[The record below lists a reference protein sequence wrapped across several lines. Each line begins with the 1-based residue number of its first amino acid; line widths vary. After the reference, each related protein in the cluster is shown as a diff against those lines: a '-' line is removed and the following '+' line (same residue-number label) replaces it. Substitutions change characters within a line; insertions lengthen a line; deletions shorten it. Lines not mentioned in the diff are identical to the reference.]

1 MNRVRA
7 FAPASIGNF
16 AAGFDLLGAALAP
29 LNGDALGDIVELI
42 PAREPSFQLRGPWA
56 KALAGETRP
65 NLVQRVVQLYLE
77 TLEDRGLAFGPFAM
91 TLEKRLPINSGLGSS
106 GSSIAAALT
115 ALQAACGNPLRFEE
129 VLALAGA
136 AEGLYGGGPHF
147 DNVAPSLL
155 GGLRLV
161 TQGPSGFESREMPW
175 IESLR
180 LVVVHPEFEVATAAA
195 RAALPGEVPLETAVD
210 FAGNLASLLHALHTG
225 DLRLLAASLRD
236 PVAEAHR
243 AELVPGFR
251 EAQAAAL
258 EEGALGC
265 TFSGSGPSVFA
276 VTATDSDAAVV
287 AFAVQRAFEDAGLRC
302 QGWICGLDRR
312 GARLVG

>member
-29 LNGDALGDIVELI
+29 MNGAELGDVVELV
-42 PAREPSFQLRGPWA
+42 PAAEASFQLRGPWA
-56 KALAGETRP
+56 KALAGERRP
-65 NLVQRVVQLYLE
+65 NLVQRVVELY
-77 TLEDRGLAFGPFAM
+77 TASLEDRGLACGPFSV
-91 TLEKRLPINSGLGSS
+91 TLEKRLPVNSGLGSS

-115 ALQAACGNPLRFEE
+115 ALQEACGKPLRTEE
-129 VLALAGA
+129 ILALAGA

-161 TQGPSGFESREMPW
+161 TQGPSGFESRELPW
-175 IESLR
+175 IDALR

-195 RAALPGEVPLETAVD
+195 RAALPPEIPLETAVD
-210 FAGNLASLLHALHTG
+210 FAGNLASLVQALHTG
-225 DLRLLAASLRD
+225 NLRQLAASLRD
-236 PVAEAHR
+236 PIAEPHR
-243 AELVPGFR
+243 ADMVPGFR

-258 EEGALGC
+258 DEGALGC
-265 TFSGSGPSVFA
+265 SLSGSGPSVFA
-276 VTATDSDAAVV
+276 VTATDSEAAVV
-287 AFAVQRAFEDAGLRC
+287 AFAVQRAFEEAGLRC

-312 GARLVG
+312 GARLVD

>member
-1 MNRVRA
+1 MTRPLAFLFALLVALPARA
-7 FAPASIGNF
+7 DCSRLVTAAMRAEHADTTYAIAVGQWGLCEETDGHFARLF
-16 AAGFDLLGAALAP
+16 
-29 LNGDALGDIVELI
+29 DALGDIVELT

-115 ALQAACGNPLRFEE
+115 ALQAACGNPLRSEE

-136 AEGLYGGGPHF
+136 AEGIYGGGAHF

-161 TQGPSGFESREMPW
+161 T
-175 IESLR
+175 
-180 LVVVHPEFEVATAAA
+180 
-195 RAALPGEVPLETAVD
+195 
-210 FAGNLASLLHALHTG
+210 
-225 DLRLLAASLRD
+225 
-236 PVAEAHR
+236 
-243 AELVPGFR
+243 
-251 EAQAAAL
+251 
-258 EEGALGC
+258 
-265 TFSGSGPSVFA
+265 
-276 VTATDSDAAVV
+276 
-287 AFAVQRAFEDAGLRC
+287 
-302 QGWICGLDRR
+302 
-312 GARLVG
+312 